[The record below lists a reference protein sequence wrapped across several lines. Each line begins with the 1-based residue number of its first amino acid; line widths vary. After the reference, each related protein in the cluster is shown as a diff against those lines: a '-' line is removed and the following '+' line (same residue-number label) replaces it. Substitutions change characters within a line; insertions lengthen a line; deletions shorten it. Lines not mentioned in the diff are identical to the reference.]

1 MKPYHRQ
8 SRLHDICDLAPN
20 LRYEDKRE
28 VNTLGKT
35 SEQALLSG
43 YLFGKVCRSIIDN
56 HGQVQFC
63 F

>member
-8 SRLHDICDLAPN
+8 SILHDICELAPN

-43 YLFGKVCRSIIDN
+43 YLFGKVILRAKPISSY
-56 HGQVQFC
+56 GVFYG
-63 F
+63 